1 MKLVKITT
9 AVPRDEL
16 LSNIK
21 NHQLVNNGVVFD
33 EKIGRPTMKVK
44 ERGNRLRI
52 TCELVDRATKDNNF
66 LVGTYFTGKLTER
79 DGVTTLSGVILTA
92 PIYHLVLFGLFVA
105 FIVMCIQKG
114 GFSLLPVFLIA
125 FDFVM
130 FNTEFKKQGIIKRYL
145 CRATK
150 ITEKANK
157 R

>member
-114 GFSLLPVFLIA
+114 GFSVLPVFLIA

-145 CRATK
+145 YRATK

>member
-9 AVPRDEL
+9 TVPRDEL

-79 DGVTTLSGVILTA
+79 GGVTTLSGVILTA
-92 PIYHLVLFGLFVA
+92 PIYHLILFGLFVA

-114 GFSLLPVFLIA
+114 GFSVLPVFLVA
-125 FDFVM
+125 FDFIM

-145 CRATK
+145 YRATR

>member
-79 DGVTTLSGVILTA
+79 GGVTTLSGVILTA
-92 PIYHLVLFGLFVA
+92 PIYHLILFGLFVA

-114 GFSLLPVFLIA
+114 GFSVLPVFLVA
-125 FDFVM
+125 FDFIM

-145 CRATK
+145 YRATR

>member
-44 ERGNRLRI
+44 ERGDRLRI

-79 DGVTTLSGVILTA
+79 GGVTTLSGVILTA
-92 PIYHLVLFGLFVA
+92 PIYHLILFGLFVA

-114 GFSLLPVFLIA
+114 GFSVLPVFLVA
-125 FDFVM
+125 FDFIM

-145 CRATK
+145 YRATR

>member
-1 MKLVKITT
+1 MKLVRIKTR
-9 AVPRDEL
+9 ASKEEL
-16 LSNIK
+16 FSNIK
-21 NHQLVNNGVVFD
+21 NHELVNRGVVFD

-44 ERGNRLRI
+44 EKGNRIRI

-66 LVGTYFTGKLTER
+66 LVGTYFSGSLTEN
-79 DGVTTLSGVILTA
+79 DGVCTLSGVILTA
-92 PIYHLVLFGLFVA
+92 PLYHLALFGLFIA

-114 GFSLLPVFLIA
+114 GFSVMPIFLIA
-125 FDFVM
+125 FDIMM

-145 CRATK
+145 ERAVR

>member
-66 LVGTYFTGKLTER
+66 LDGTYFTGKLTER

-114 GFSLLPVFLIA
+114 GFSVLPVFLIA

-145 CRATK
+145 YRATK